1 MGMAN
6 NRKKIYT
13 RAEFEALR
21 RRFARKMDRDQALKA
36 KALALK
42 IQAGHKYYWVHQF
55 NWMGEPFLQL
65 TTDLMAFQEIIYR
78 HRPEYV
84 VEIGVAWGGS
94 LLMYATLAPLVGIKK
109 VVGVDVF
116 IPADLRQRLASK
128 TQLARYLHLVEGSSV
143 DENTVRRVKKLLGR
157 SRRILVI
164 LDSNHTEAHV
174 LQELQLY
181 TPLIGKGGYLVVGDT
196 VIERQPPAHLRPR
209 AWGQGNNPAT
219 ALRKFRRSCT
229 RFVPDRD
236 LEAKLLF
243 TNMPGGYWLCRKDP

>member
-1 MGMAN
+1 MASD
-6 NRKKIYT
+6 RKKIYT
-13 RAEFEALR
+13 REEFENLR
-21 RRFARKMDRDQALKA
+21 RRFARKMERNRSLKA

-42 IQAGHKYYWVHQF
+42 IEAGHEYYWVHQF

-65 TTDLMAFQEIIYR
+65 TTDLMAFQEIIHR

-116 IPADLRQRLASK
+116 IPTDLRRRLVSHPR
-128 TQLARYLHLVEGSSV
+128 LARYLRLVEGSSV
-143 DENTVRRVKKLLGR
+143 EESTVRKVKKLLNQ

-174 LQELQLY
+174 LRELELY
-181 TPLIGKGGYLVVGDT
+181 TPLIGRGGYLIVGDT
-196 VIERQPPAHLRPR
+196 VIEHQPPARLRPR
-209 AWGQGNNPAT
+209 AWGRGNNPAT
-219 ALRKFRRSCT
+219 AMRKFRRTCK

-243 TNMPGGYWLCRKDP
+243 SNMPGGYWLCRKDP